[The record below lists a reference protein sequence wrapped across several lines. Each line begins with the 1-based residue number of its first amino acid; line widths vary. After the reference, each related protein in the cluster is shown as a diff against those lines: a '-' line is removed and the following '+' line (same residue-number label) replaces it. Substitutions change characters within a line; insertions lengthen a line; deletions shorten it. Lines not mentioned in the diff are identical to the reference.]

1 MKMRKVKMSK
11 KYDDMSFAE
20 LQEAY
25 RAAVDVR
32 KKFNIKVR
40 ELTESIEV
48 AGKKYKKLQ
57 AELAELENAPVP
69 DDVYREEGILALIG
83 GRILDQPE
91 ADPDTEDPDT
101 EDPDT
106 EDPDTEAG
114 PERKP
119 RRKRRVNKDD

>member
-1 MKMRKVKMSK
+1 MMMKRMKMSK
-11 KYDDMSFAE
+11 EYDDMSFDE
-20 LQEAY
+20 LQKAY

-57 AELAELENAPVP
+57 EELAELENIPVP

-83 GRILDQPE
+83 QMISAQPE
-91 ADPDTEDPDT
+91 KED
-101 EDPDT
+101 
-106 EDPDTEAG
+106 

-119 RRKRRVNKDD
+119 LGRRKVKKDD